1 MIKKN
6 IFIKIFLISVIAV
19 FATSCAKLKT
29 LPKHNTP
36 LIKEDIRT
44 LGKKTMEETLEM
56 GPVPVF
62 GDTTKLQKRKNI
74 STENIKNYLLIP
86 KSYKKLKQN
95 ISFYFYNTPVKD
107 VMILMS
113 RIGNINILVGDE
125 VSGTITAELNNI
137 PWDRAFQAIL
147 DMKGFASDIDVKNN
161 LIRVQLPNTLTA
173 QDSYSSKRALAIK
186 KKIEIENSVD
196 PILSEIFRLY
206 YLSPENAKKTLSSV
220 FKKNSG
226 SESSIQ
232 ITQEDTTRSIIVR
245 GNQKDLDIVEK
256 IIKEI
261 DKRTQQVLIE
271 AFIVE
276 ANSDF
281 EKALGTR
288 LGAYK
293 NVPGKVSGGI
303 IGTATGS
310 GNSGNVTMSDPTGL
324 STGTVIGNSA
334 DLGSN
339 IDTLTNFPVAGATSG
354 IGIIRKFGTSILKLE
369 ITALESEGYGRTI
382 SNPKVFTLNNEQAT
396 ITQGEQIPYQST
408 SDGTTSTAF
417 KDAALILSV
426 TPNIIGDGNVL
437 LTIKVNND
445 TPNRSSAGEPS
456 INKMEIKTK
465 LLVADGDIVVIG
477 GIKKNVKSNSTS
489 KTPLLGDLPVV
500 GNLFKGNKKYDNLDE
515 LLIFI
520 APKIL

>member
-56 GPVPVF
+56 GPAPVF

-137 PWDRAFQAIL
+137 P
-147 DMKGFASDIDVKNN
+147 SDIDVKNN

-173 QDSYSSKRALAIK
+173 QDNYSSKRALAIK

-232 ITQEDTTRSIIVR
+232 ITEEDTTRSIIVR

-293 NVPGKVSGGI
+293 NVPGKVSGGV
-303 IGTATGS
+303 IGTSTGS
-310 GNSGNVTMSDPTGL
+310 GGSANVMGIPNTLTGA
-324 STGTVIGNSA
+324 VIGNSTG
-334 DLGSN
+334 LGTN
-339 IDTLTNFPVAGATSG
+339 TDTLTNFPVAGATSG

-408 SDGTTSTAF
+408 SDGATSTAF

>member
-56 GPVPVF
+56 GPAPVF

-95 ISFYFYNTPVKD
+95 ISFYFYNTPV
-107 VMILMS
+107 
-113 RIGNINILVGDE
+113 NE

-232 ITQEDTTRSIIVR
+232 ITEEDTTRSIIVR

-293 NVPGKVSGGI
+293 NVPGKVSGGV
-303 IGTATGS
+303 IGTSTGS
-310 GNSGNVTMSDPTGL
+310 GGSANVMGIPNALTGA
-324 STGTVIGNSA
+324 VIGNSTG
-334 DLGSN
+334 LGTN
-339 IDTLTNFPVAGATSG
+339 TDTLTNFPVAGATSG
-354 IGIIRKFGTSILKLE
+354 IGIIRKFGTSVLKLE

-408 SDGTTSTAF
+408 SDGATSTAF

>member
-6 IFIKIFLISVIAV
+6 IFIKLLFFIVIASLLN
-19 FATSCAKLKT
+19 SCANLKK

-36 LIKEDIRT
+36 LIKDDISK
-44 LGKKTMEETLEM
+44 LGKKTMEETLEA

-74 STENIKNYLLIP
+74 STESVKNYLIIP
-86 KSYKKLKQN
+86 NEYKKLKQN
-95 ISFYFYNTPVKD
+95 ISFKFYNTPIKD

-113 RIGNINILVGDE
+113 RLGGINILVGDE
-125 VSGTITAELNNI
+125 VSGTITANLNNI
-137 PWDRAFQAIL
+137 PWDRSFQAIL
-147 DMKGFASDIDVKNN
+147 DMKGYASDIDVKNN
-161 LIRVQLPNTLTA
+161 LIRIQLPGTLTS
-173 QDSYSSKRALAIK
+173 QDNYYSQRALAIK
-186 KKIEIENSVD
+186 QKVEVENSVD

-206 YLSPENAKKTLSSV
+206 YLSPADAKRTLLSV
-220 FKKNSG
+220 FREKSG
-226 SESSIQ
+226 SLSTIQ
-232 ITQEDTTRSIIVR
+232 ITEENTTRSVIIR
-245 GNQKDLDIVEK
+245 GTNKDLNIVEK

-293 NVPGKVSGGI
+293 NVPGKVRGGI
-303 IGTATGS
+303 IGTSTGS
-310 GNSGNVTMSDPTGL
+310 GTAAVL
-324 STGTVIGNSA
+324 GNSTN
-334 DLGSN
+334 LGANTDS
-339 IDTLTNFPVAGATSG
+339 LTNFPVAGATSG
-354 IGIIRKFGTSILKLE
+354 IGIIRKFGTSMLKLE
-369 ITALESEGYGRTI
+369 ITALETLGLGKTI
-382 SNPKVFTLNNEQAT
+382 SNPKVFTLNNQLAT
-396 ITQGEQIPYQST
+396 ITQGEQIPYQIT
-408 SDGTTSTAF
+408 IDGTTTTSF
-417 KDAALILSV
+417 KDAALSLNV

-437 LTIKVNND
+437 LTIQVNND
-445 TPNRSSAGEPS
+445 TPNRSSVGEPS

-477 GIKKNVKSNSTS
+477 GIKKNVRSTATS

-500 GNLFKGNKKYDNLDE
+500 GNLFKGNRKTDSLDE

>member
-1 MIKKN
+1 MIKRN
-6 IFIKIFLISVIAV
+6 PFIKLLFFIVLASLLN
-19 FATSCAKLKT
+19 SCANLNK

-36 LIKEDIRT
+36 LIKDDIRT
-44 LGKKTMEETLEM
+44 LGKKRMEETLEI

-62 GDTTKLQKRKNI
+62 GDTTKLKKRKNI
-74 STENIKNYLLIP
+74 SSESVKNYLIIP
-86 KSYKKLKQN
+86 NEYKKLKQN
-95 ISFYFYNTPVKD
+95 ISFKFYNTPIKD

-113 RIGNINILVGDE
+113 RLGGINILVGDE
-125 VSGTITAELNNI
+125 VSGTITANLSNI
-137 PWDRAFQAIL
+137 PWDRSFQAIL
-147 DMKGFASDIDVKNN
+147 DMKGYASDIDVENN
-161 LIRVQLPNTLTA
+161 LIRIQLPGTLTS
-173 QDSYSSKRALAIK
+173 QDSYYSQRALAIK
-186 KKIEIENSVD
+186 QKVEVENSID

-206 YLSPENAKKTLSSV
+206 YLSPADAKKTLLSV
-220 FKKNSG
+220 FREKSG
-226 SESSIQ
+226 SSSTIQ
-232 ITQEDTTRSIIVR
+232 ITEENTTRSIIIR
-245 GNQKDLDIVEK
+245 GTNKDLNIVEK

-293 NVPGKVSGGI
+293 NVAGKVKGGI
-303 IGTATGS
+303 IGTSTGS
-310 GNSGNVTMSDPTGL
+310 GTTAVLGNAAILG
-324 STGTVIGNSA
+324 GNTDS
-334 DLGSN
+334 
-339 IDTLTNFPVAGATSG
+339 LTNFPVAGATSG
-354 IGIIRKFGTSILKLE
+354 IGIIRKFGTSMLKLE
-369 ITALESEGYGRTI
+369 ITALETLGLGKTI
-382 SNPKVFTLNNEQAT
+382 SNPKVFTLNNQLAT
-396 ITQGEQIPYQST
+396 IKQGEQIPYQVT
-408 SDGTTSTAF
+408 ADGTTTTSF

-437 LTIKVNND
+437 LTIQVNND

-477 GIKKNVKSNSTS
+477 GIKKNVRSNATS
-489 KTPLLGDLPVV
+489 KTPFLGDLPVV
-500 GNLFKGNKKYDNLDE
+500 GNLFKGNRKTDSLDE